1 MRGKDRNRRK
11 ARRLRAEHIKLG
23 GRDRGSEGTTE
34 SAAGANPCK
43 GLLCI
48 ILSVGIGG
56 QGSFSVTLQMRR
68 VENNLP

>member
-34 SAAGANPCK
+34 RVQWEQIPAKDYCA
-43 GLLCI
+43 
-48 ILSVGIGG
+48 
-56 QGSFSVTLQMRR
+56 SFCL
-68 VENNLP
+68 